1 MDNYNYPLGADTK
14 DAPWN
19 QSDPTE
25 EEVEVLVSITLSKSV
40 KIKVKD
46 YIVVDEG
53 RDEDGYYCSYDF
65 SECNLQK
72 AVEDQIVLPQNL
84 AKFTEEMFNQDLN
97 LKAAGMPRYLKDAI
111 ADCKGWTV
119 DEMECVLD

>member
-19 QSDPTE
+19 QSEPPE
-25 EEVEVLVSITLSKSV
+25 EEIEVLVSITLSKSV

-53 RDEDGYYCSYDF
+53 KDEDGTDDDAQ
-65 SECNLQK
+65 NG
-72 AVEDQIVLPQNL
+72 EDDVGG
-84 AKFTEEMFNQDLN
+84 FHSGENQR
-97 LKAAGMPRYLKDAI
+97 M
-111 ADCKGWTV
+111 
-119 DEMECVLD
+119 